1 MFILVPSWF
10 FKHLWKN
17 IIIAQWNLFF
27 FSRRSERYYISYL
40 SLAQSCN
47 LLTSAGS
54 WPGRLLWC
62 MASRKAKSGLPS
74 LVWGPTT
81 DHKVQLA
88 KFTIRIQLQQGLVLM
103 LCFLEFLWFFIS
115 VLYCTAAIWSNT
127 SILQPH
133 FASMGPDEL
142 EVFFKRMFALK
153 VPKDPWLD
161 LHITCRY
168 HIKFISYNFLS
179 YGLDYLQV
187 MNFFHLDTQTFI
199 SWLVLNR
206 ISKSLVGLKSKVI
219 IFLVLLVS
227 WMEDENNVKSNFQ
240 VIEYFAGVGRIAQ
253 VAHRKGYQSVA
264 FDLTYG
270 EERAARVGKRSPMD
284 INSNAGFV
292 LAIKMILRSE
302 FNSAVGIFAVLCSS
316 FVPVN
321 RGTGSR
327 DIMIP
332 EGNENVVSVRKSN
345 KLLSRLLGSWS
356 YLYFIF
362 FQNTP
367 FLSQLSNLWSPRNR
381 RAARPGRWYWCCW
394 WSVPGGLSLWR
405 TRPTRL
411 LQCNLGLFGWWSYWS
426 LMVFQWLG

>member
-1 MFILVPSWF
+1 
-10 FKHLWKN
+10 
-17 IIIAQWNLFF
+17 
-27 FSRRSERYYISYL
+27 
-40 SLAQSCN
+40 
-47 LLTSAGS
+47 
-54 WPGRLLWC
+54 
-62 MASRKAKSGLPS
+62 
-74 LVWGPTT
+74 
-81 DHKVQLA
+81 
-88 KFTIRIQLQQGLVLM
+88 
-103 LCFLEFLWFFIS
+103 
-115 VLYCTAAIWSNT
+115 
-127 SILQPH
+127 
-133 FASMGPDEL
+133 MGPDEL

-168 HIKFISYNFLS
+168 HIKFISYNIFS

-284 INSNAGFV
+284 INSNAGFA

-345 KLLSRLLGSWS
+345 KLLSRLLGS
-356 YLYFIF
+356 
-362 FQNTP
+362 
-367 FLSQLSNLWSPRNR
+367 
-381 RAARPGRWYWCCW
+381 
-394 WSVPGGLSLWR
+394 
-405 TRPTRL
+405 
-411 LQCNLGLFGWWSYWS
+411 
-426 LMVFQWLG
+426 